1 MNCLVIREESVTHAH
16 KEQDVNE
23 RKTVMLKR
31 KEYSES
37 KEIGKTNCED
47 CGSSDGF
54 ALYDD
59 DHGFC
64 FVCGVHVQ
72 KVGQRKEMNMTNM
85 SNVVIDMDKFKDTL
99 GDHRGCQERGITK
112 AIAEHFDVRVMYN
125 DKREIEAYCYPY
137 YNADNRLTAYKIRT
151 MPKQFKTVG
160 EFKDVQPFGS
170 QSFGNGGK
178 RLVIT
183 EGEFDAMAV
192 AQASLNKYKKIYPV
206 ISVASSTNLKSLLL
220 NRTWIRSFEEV
231 VLFFDNDDAG
241 NKAIRE
247 AANIIG
253 IDKVK
258 IASSTA
264 KDPCELFNQ
273 GGYMRVMEA
282 IWDAQ
287 PYSPAG
293 IVMGHEAVWEQYLER
308 QSRESIPYPDCL
320 RGINDKTKGMRFGE
334 ITLFTSGTGSG
345 KSTVIKEIVLDLL
358 NKSEDKIGMISLEES
373 VGDTAEKFIQMQLR
387 QNLQE
392 YDVPLE
398 DQERASK
405 EVFGTDRLVLLD
417 HQGSVGDE
425 SLIDKIEYM
434 ALMGCKYL
442 ILDHITIAVSEGA
455 EGYSGNEAIDKVMSD
470 LLKITKKHNIWLGI
484 ISHLRK
490 GLVGSKNFEE
500 GKLPSLDDIKGSG
513 SIKQISFDIIGFSR
527 NMTDEDDNVR
537 NTINFTVLKS
547 RFTGKT
553 GPAGAAKY
561 HHNTSRLTW
570 TDGLDFE
577 VLD

>member
-1 MNCLVIREESVTHAH
+1 
-16 KEQDVNE
+16 
-23 RKTVMLKR
+23 MLKK

-37 KEIGKTNCED
+37 KEIGKSSCEH

-54 ALYDD
+54 AIYDD
-59 DHGFC
+59 NHGYC
-64 FVCGVHVQ
+64 FVCKVHVQ
-72 KVGQRKEMNMTNM
+72 DISKGKEITMPLDIGKTSLEMFETG
-85 SNVVIDMDKFKDTL
+85 L
-99 GDHRGCQERGITK
+99 GDTRGCQDRGITK
-112 AIAEHFDVRVMYN
+112 AIAEHYGVRVTYDQDRNIDSYN
-125 DKREIEAYCYPY
+125 YPY
-137 YNADNRLTAYKIRT
+137 YDSNNNKVAYKIRKL
-151 MPKQFKTVG
+151 PKEFRTVG
-160 EFKDVQPFGS
+160 EFKDVRCFGS
-170 QSFGNGGK
+170 QSFGAGGK

-192 AQASLNKYKKIYPV
+192 AQASLNKYRKIYPV
-206 ISVASSTNLKSLLL
+206 VSVASSTNLKSLLL
-220 NRTWIRSFEEV
+220 DRSWIRSFEEV

-258 IASSTA
+258 VASSTA
-264 KDPCELFNQ
+264 KDPCELFDQ

-293 IVMGHEAVWEQYLER
+293 IVMGHEAIWEQYLER
-308 QSRESIPYPDCL
+308 QSRESVPYPDCL

-358 NKSEDKIGMISLEES
+358 AKTEDKIGMISLEES

-398 DQERASK
+398 EQEEASK
-405 EVFGTDRLVLLD
+405 QVFGTDRLVLLD

-434 ALMGCKYL
+434 ALMGCRYL

-455 EGYSGNEAIDKVMSD
+455 EGYTGNEAIDKVMSD
-470 LLKITKKHNIWLGI
+470 LLKITKKHNVWLGI

-527 NMTDEDDNVR
+527 NMTDEDDDVR

-561 HHNTSRLTW
+561 HHNSSRLSF

>member
-1 MNCLVIREESVTHAH
+1 MNYLVTKEESVIHAH

-59 DHGFC
+59 DHGYC

-72 KVGQRKEMNMTNM
+72 KVGQRKETKMTNI
-85 SNVVIDMDKFKDTL
+85 SNIVIDMTKFKETL

-112 AIAEHFDVRVMYN
+112 AVAEHFDVRVMYN

-137 YNADNRLTAYKIRT
+137 YDSSNTLAAYKIRT

-170 QSFGNGGK
+170 QAFGNGGK

-258 IASSTA
+258 VASSTA

-308 QSRESIPYPDCL
+308 QSRESVAYPDCL

-358 NKSEDKIGMISLEES
+358 AKTQDKIGMISLEES

-398 DQERASK
+398 EQEQASK

-527 NMTDEDDNVR
+527 NMTDENEDVR

>member
-1 MNCLVIREESVTHAH
+1 MHAQH
-16 KEQDVNE
+16 EQDVNE

-31 KEYSES
+31 KDYTES

-72 KVGQRKEMNMTNM
+72 DVGNRKEMKMTNM

-99 GDHRGCQERGITK
+99 GDHRGCEERGITK
-112 AIAEHFDVRVMYN
+112 TIAEHFGVRVMYN

-137 YNADNRLTAYKIRT
+137 YDADNKLTAYKIRT

-231 VLFFDNDDAG
+231 VLFFDNDEAG
-241 NKAIRE
+241 KKAIRE

-258 IASSTA
+258 VTSSTA

-320 RGINDKTKGMRFGE
+320 RGINDKTNGMRFGE

-392 YDVPLE
+392 YDVPIE

-527 NMTDEDDNVR
+527 NMTDENDDVR